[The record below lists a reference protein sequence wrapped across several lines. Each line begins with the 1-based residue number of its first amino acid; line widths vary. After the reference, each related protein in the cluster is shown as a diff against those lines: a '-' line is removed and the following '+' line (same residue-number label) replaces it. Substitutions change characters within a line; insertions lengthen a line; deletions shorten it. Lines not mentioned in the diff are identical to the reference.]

1 MKATLSGA
9 TSSKARNTA
18 PTTKAWRRQSTIP
31 ALAAVGLT
39 EAAARQKG
47 LAVGVHVN
55 NLLGRFSVKTYAEAV
70 AWSKIIVDRAT
81 DRLVGAHFVGHDG
94 QELINVFGL
103 AIKFGITARQLKDH
117 VYAYPTFSADIKHM
131 FAHA

>member
-1 MKATLSGA
+1 M
-9 TSSKARNTA
+9 
-18 PTTKAWRRQSTIP
+18 
-31 ALAAVGLT
+31 GLT

-47 LAVGVHVN
+47 LAVDVHVN
-55 NLLGRFSVKTYAEAV
+55 NMLGWISAKTYAEAV

-81 DRLVGAHFVGHDG
+81 DRVIGAHFVGHDG

-103 AIKFGITARQLKDH
+103 AIKFGITARELKDH